1 MSPRLCRTF
10 IMETKEETMGNS
22 LAEGIVKQQSR
33 CRELLK
39 AYVEIGP
46 AGQFGHAMISDVLSR
61 TEKAVMEGDT
71 IAMISLYKELEAC
84 E

>member
-1 MSPRLCRTF
+1 
-10 IMETKEETMGNS
+10 MGNS
-22 LAEGIVKQQSR
+22 LAEGIIEQQAR

-46 AGQFGHAMISDVLSR
+46 AGQFGHTMISDVLSR

-71 IAMISLYKELEAC
+71 VAMISLYKELEGC
-84 E
+84 Q